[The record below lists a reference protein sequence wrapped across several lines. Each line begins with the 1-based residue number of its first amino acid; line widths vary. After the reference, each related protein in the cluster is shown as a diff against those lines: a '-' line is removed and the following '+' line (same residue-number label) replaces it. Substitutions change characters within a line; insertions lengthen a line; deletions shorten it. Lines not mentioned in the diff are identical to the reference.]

1 MKIDPINLI
10 LNKKFKYDSRV
21 YFISGNEITLMNKV
35 KDLLIESL
43 KKNDLIEVQT
53 VKSLKSIDR
62 DISLFNKRKLYIVT
76 DLIGVDEGII
86 NSFDADS
93 IFLFHCE
100 NSPKVNSIKRIF
112 TGQKNSLVIDCY
124 ELDKDTKI
132 KIVNDF
138 LLSNNLEIEKELFW
152 NFIDMLDSRYM
163 LLEQELEKIKEVH
176 PESINYNTLIK
187 TISKVDLVDD
197 KIFFKL
203 MDTYEDII
211 NTYNSKVTNQAEAN
225 KFYFTIKKFTNL
237 IIDNEEK
244 KDFEKNIPKYLFREK
259 NTLVSIFQRFNFSI
273 NKSFTLLINVIS
285 FPEMKYT
292 LASYLKFLFN
302 IKFIGSIFI
311 NTSFQ
316 INPRKTIYK
325 LL

>member
-43 KKNDLIEVQT
+43 KKSDLIEVQT

-62 DISLFNKRKLYIVT
+62 DISLFNKRKLYIIT
-76 DLIGVDEGII
+76 DLSGVNEGVI

-112 TGQKNSLVIDCY
+112 SSQKNSLVIDCY
-124 ELDKDTKI
+124 ELNKDTKI
-132 KIVNDF
+132 KIVNNF
-138 LLSNNLEIEKELFW
+138 LLSNNLKIEKELFW

-163 LLEQELEKIKEVH
+163 LLEKELEKIKEIR

-203 MDTYEDII
+203 MGTYEDII
-211 NTYNSKVTNQAEAN
+211 NTYNSKITNQAEAN

-259 NTLVSIFQRFNFSI
+259 NTLVSIFQRFSFKKK
-273 NKSFTLLINVIS
+273 KSLINLLFKTDIAMRKNAALSVVIGLR
-285 FPEMKYT
+285 F
-292 LASYLKFLFN
+292 LLNLKK
-302 IKFIGSIFI
+302 IIIS
-311 NTSFQ
+311 
-316 INPRKTIYK
+316 
-325 LL
+325 

>member
-163 LLEQELEKIKEVH
+163 LLEKELEKIKEIR

-211 NTYNSKVTNQAEAN
+211 NTYNSKITNQAEAN

-259 NTLVSIFQRFNFSI
+259 NTLVSIFQRFSFKKK
-273 NKSFTLLINVIS
+273 KSLINLLFKTDIAMRKNAALSVVIGLR
-285 FPEMKYT
+285 F
-292 LASYLKFLFN
+292 LLNLKK
-302 IKFIGSIFI
+302 IIIS
-311 NTSFQ
+311 
-316 INPRKTIYK
+316 
-325 LL
+325 

>member
-10 LNKKFKYDSRV
+10 LNKKFKYDFRV

-43 KKNDLIEVQT
+43 KKSDLIEVQT
-53 VKSLKSIDR
+53 VKSLKSINR
-62 DISLFNKRKLYIVT
+62 DISLFNKRRLYIIT
-76 DLIGVDEGII
+76 DLIGVDEGVI

-112 TGQKNSLVIDCY
+112 TSQKNSLVIDCY

-138 LLSNNLEIEKELFW
+138 LLSNNLKIEKELFW

-163 LLEQELEKIKEVH
+163 LLEKELQKIKEIR

-203 MDTYEDII
+203 MGTYEDII
-211 NTYNSKVTNQAEAN
+211 NAYKSKITNQAEAN

-259 NTLVSIFQRFNFSI
+259 NTLISIFQRFNFKKK
-273 NKSFTLLINVIS
+273 KSLINLLFKTDIAMRKNAALSVVIGLR
-285 FPEMKYT
+285 F
-292 LASYLKFLFN
+292 LLNLKK
-302 IKFIGSIFI
+302 IIIS
-311 NTSFQ
+311 
-316 INPRKTIYK
+316 
-325 LL
+325 